1 MPTVETRNPVLGSGT
16 VAMTRR
22 SGEKVATM
30 ESSLRLGRIFGIEIG
45 INWSLIFIFLLIA
58 WSLALGIV
66 GPMHPNWGP
75 VFIWG
80 IAIIGTVVFFA
91 SLLAHE
97 LAHSLVAKAY
107 GLPVKSITLWLF
119 GGVASIGKEPPS
131 PKAEFLMAIVGPLTS
146 IVLGILFLGLAALGS
161 GGLPSPEN
169 ISMLSPVTTLAV
181 WLGSINI
188 LLGIFNLV
196 PGFPLDGG
204 RVLRSIFWAVTGN
217 IKEATRWASWAGQA
231 VAWVLIL
238 MGLAMIFGITI
249 PIFGTGLIGGLWLV
263 LIGWF
268 LHSAAVQSYRQIV
281 IQGALTGVPVGKL
294 MESRVATVTPDLP
307 VSTLVH
313 EYIMGTSERAFP
325 VVQDNQLVGIV
336 SLEDVRRVPREDWDL
351 TSVRQI
357 MTPQSQLTT
366 ATPDEDANEAMEELA
381 SRDVNQVPVVQ
392 DGHLVGM
399 LRRSDILRWLQI
411 QTKVPV

>member
-1 MPTVETRNPVLGSGT
+1 
-16 VAMTRR
+16 
-22 SGEKVATM
+22 M
-30 ESSLRLGRIFGIEIG
+30 ENNLRLGRIFGIEIA
-45 INWSLIFIFLLIA
+45 INWSLVFVFLLVA
-58 WSLALGIV
+58 WSLALGV
-66 GPMHPNWGP
+66 FAPMHPTWSP
-75 VFIWG
+75 VFTWG
-80 IAIIGTVVFFA
+80 IAIIGTIVFFV

-107 GLPVKSITLWLF
+107 GIPVRSITLWLF
-119 GGVASIGKEPPS
+119 GGVSSISKEPPS

-146 IVLGILFLGLAALGS
+146 IVLGIVFLGLAAISS
-161 GGLPSPEN
+161 GGFANLGNLP
-169 ISMLSPVTTLAV
+169 LLGPVTTLSL

-188 LLGIFNLV
+188 LLGIFNMV

-204 RVLRSIFWAVTGN
+204 RVLRSIFWAVTKN
-217 IKEATRWASWAGQA
+217 LNKATQWASWAGQG
-231 VAWVLIL
+231 VAWILIL
-238 MGLAMIFGITI
+238 MGIAMIFGIRV
-249 PIFGTGLIGGLWLV
+249 PVFGTGLLGGLWLV

-268 LHSAAVQSYRQIV
+268 LHSAAVQSYRQV
-281 IQGALTGVPVGKL
+281 LVQGALQGVPVGKL
-294 MESRVATVTPDLP
+294 MESHVATVTPDLP
-307 VSTLVH
+307 VSSLVH

-336 SLEDVRRVPREDWDL
+336 SLEDVRRVPRDDWDL

>member
-1 MPTVETRNPVLGSGT
+1 
-16 VAMTRR
+16 
-22 SGEKVATM
+22 M
-30 ESSLRLGRIFGIEIG
+30 ENNLRLGRIFGIEIG
-45 INWSLIFIFLLIA
+45 INWSLVFIFVLIA
-58 WSLALGIV
+58 WSLALGV
-66 GPMHPNWGP
+66 FAPLHPTWGP

-80 IAIIGTVVFFA
+80 LAIGGAILFFA

-107 GLPVKSITLWLF
+107 GIPVRNITLWLF
-119 GGVASIGKEPPS
+119 GGVSSISKEPPS

-146 IVLGILFLGLAALGS
+146 IVVGFIFLGLAAVSS
-161 GGLPSPEN
+161 GGFAILDDLAVLGPA
-169 ISMLSPVTTLAV
+169 TTLAV

-188 LLGIFNLV
+188 LLGVFNMV

-204 RVLRSIFWAVTGN
+204 RVLRSIFWAVTN
-217 IKEATRWASWAGQA
+217 NLAKATRWASWVGQG
-231 VAWVLIL
+231 VAWILIL
-238 MGLAMIFGITI
+238 MGFAMIFGVRI
-249 PIFGTGLIGGLWLV
+249 PFFGTGLLGGLWLI

-268 LHSAAVQSYRQIV
+268 LHSAAIQSYQQIV
-281 IQGALTGVPVGKL
+281 IQRALAGVPVGRL
-294 MESRVATVTPDLP
+294 MESRVATVAPDLP
-307 VSTLVH
+307 VGTLVN

-336 SLEDVRRVPREDWDL
+336 SLEDVRRVPREDWEI

-411 QTKVPV
+411 QTKVTV